1 MSKSTSTTTPEVTP
15 ELTET
20 EALAVVVRG
29 VNREGRRDAS
39 QCKDLLH
46 DACAL
51 RGQNVRKLATVA
63 EAKGKLT
70 VGFESYLSYMSN
82 AAGIAGLFE
91 WDTDAIDAFLA
102 DTKWGLRGLFNAFR
116 ELFGP
121 AKPEADETPAD
132 GEGEPGESEP
142 TPLIEVVL
150 SALPHLTPAERQ
162 QVAAAIFAL
171 DTQDDDEAE
180 AA

>member
-82 AAGIAGLFE
+82 AAGVAAMFE

-121 AKPEADETPAD
+121 AKPVAEGD
-132 GEGEPGESEP
+132 GEGDAGETGEP

-150 SALPHLTPAERQ
+150 SALPHLTADERQ
-162 QVAAAIFAL
+162 QVAAAIIAL
-171 DTQDDDEAE
+171 DTAEDDAAE